1 VAEKRPGL
9 KVIGFAMVCVVCAG
23 WLASQTGNIRFF
35 ASTHTYEA
43 VLTNVSG
50 LVPQDSVLLSGV
62 RVGEVDTIGVERGRA
77 VVTFTVDKDIKL
89 RDTWQV
95 GARWRNVTGQ
105 RYFYLYPVGDGE
117 VLKPNSRIP
126 VEQSRPV
133 ADIGLF
139 LERLTPLL
147 RAINPEQQNKLV
159 EALNTALAGKEERTQ
174 QLVSE
179 LGSLSNTLADQDAK
193 IDRVLTQGDAL
204 LTSYADRKEEIQGF
218 LSDFAKVSSTLDA
231 RDEEL
236 LAALNDISDV
246 QEELA
251 SLIDR
256 NDTEIHDMVSQL
268 ELITGTVTDN
278 KDDFEKALRT
288 ARDGLAVYM
297 LISRWGQWFNVRLV
311 AIQVQDQGEILM
323 CVKENNEP
331 CEGEPNE
338 ANPSGGGQQS
348 SAADGGEGR
357 VLSRVPSRLDAA
369 SAVFGAAMSD
379 RPGAGLSYATAQELA
394 AASDGGSR

>member
-1 VAEKRPGL
+1 
-9 KVIGFAMVCVVCAG
+9 
-23 WLASQTGNIRFF
+23 
-35 ASTHTYEA
+35 
-43 VLTNVSG
+43 
-50 LVPQDSVLLSGV
+50 
-62 RVGEVDTIGVERGRA
+62 
-77 VVTFTVDKDIKL
+77 
-89 RDTWQV
+89 
-95 GARWRNVTGQ
+95 
-105 RYFYLYPVGDGE
+105 
-117 VLKPNSRIP
+117 
-126 VEQSRPV
+126 
-133 ADIGLF
+133 
-139 LERLTPLL
+139 
-147 RAINPEQQNKLV
+147 V

-218 LSDFAKVSSTLDA
+218 LSDFAKVSSTLAA

-268 ELITGTVTDN
+268 ELITGTVSDN
-278 KDDFEKALRT
+278 KDDFDKALRT

-311 AIQVQDQGEILM
+311 ALQVQDQGEILL

-331 CEGEPNE
+331 CEGETNE
-338 ANPSGGGQQS
+338 ANPSGGGGQQS
-348 SAADGGEGR
+348 SAADRSGGPVVR
-357 VLSRVPSRLDAA
+357 SRVPSRLDAA
-369 SAVFGAAMSD
+369 SAVFGAAMGD
-379 RPGAGLSYATAQELA
+379 RPGAGISYATAQELA
-394 AASDGGSR
+394 AATDGGSR